1 VSLLTTREV
10 AEILGVSRTWV
21 LRRVASGEMPGF
33 RIGGDGPIRYDAE
46 EVQTWA
52 RNIPKT

>member
-1 VSLLTTREV
+1 MSLLTTREV